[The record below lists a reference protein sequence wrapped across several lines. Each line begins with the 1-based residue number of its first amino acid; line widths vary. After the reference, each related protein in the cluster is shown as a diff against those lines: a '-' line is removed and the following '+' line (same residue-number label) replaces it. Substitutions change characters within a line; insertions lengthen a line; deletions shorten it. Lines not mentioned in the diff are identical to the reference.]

1 MCGAGGTPPPSPL
14 CLGAVMRVQPFK
26 GLSAPKDDAKGLAAT
41 AQELDAALS
50 QARDFGHKVEI
61 GVEEGQV
68 IVFVDGKS
76 IGYTKL
82 DDDLMRVVF
91 APYLL

>member
-1 MCGAGGTPPPSPL
+1 
-14 CLGAVMRVQPFK
+14 MRVQQFK
-26 GLSAPKDDAKGLAAT
+26 GLSAPKDGAKGRAVT

-50 QARDFGHKVEI
+50 QARDIGHKVEI

-76 IGYTKL
+76 IGHTTL
-82 DDDLMRVVF
+82 DDDLMRTVF
-91 APYLL
+91 GRYLI